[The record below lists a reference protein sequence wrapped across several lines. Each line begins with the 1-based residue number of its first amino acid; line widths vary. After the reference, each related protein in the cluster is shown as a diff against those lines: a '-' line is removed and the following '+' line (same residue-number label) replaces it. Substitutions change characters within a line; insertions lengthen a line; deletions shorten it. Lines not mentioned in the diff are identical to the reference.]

1 MVEADV
7 VQRGLAA
14 LVIEAVPL
22 PPGDALD
29 RNQEEG
35 LQSSLREGWDNMPT
49 LRQVSIRNKRKAER
63 FLNGHPAKN
72 RIACSSGVL
81 QKKVFWPQM

>member
-35 LQSSLREGWDNMPT
+35 LQSSLRRGGIIC
-49 LRQVSIRNKRKAER
+49 RHSGR
-63 FLNGHPAKN
+63 FQ
-72 RIACSSGVL
+72 SGT
-81 QKKVFWPQM
+81 KGRPSVF

>member
-35 LQSSLREGWDNMPT
+35 PLRRGGIICRHSGRFQSGT
-49 LRQVSIRNKRKAER
+49 KER
-63 FLNGHPAKN
+63 P
-72 RIACSSGVL
+72 S
-81 QKKVFWPQM
+81 VF